1 MTQGIYLSAMTPAAG
16 KSLIALG
23 LTDTLFKNSDRVGFL
38 RPVHLG
44 ETPEQ
49 DPMLALMAQTFELP
63 PERCRG
69 AVTLERCREI
79 LASGDHD
86 ALDSAAVDVY
96 AQMAEHCDVIVV
108 DGTDLLAH
116 NAATAEF
123 DLNARLANNMGC
135 SVLAVIGGQQAEHP
149 EDLLNAVEVTRTELR
164 DSKCDIFAIM
174 VNRCPAE
181 WVEKVA
187 HKAKR
192 GLHNLPVYVLPE
204 VPEVISPTVEELVE
218 SAGLRSDLTDV
229 TLDRDIKGV
238 KIAAMN
244 VEHFLELLVD
254 GDLVITPGDRSDV
267 LMATLAAA
275 LTPDQ
280 ATPAGVLL
288 TGGFVPE
295 GLVRSFVAG
304 APFPVLSTE
313 EDTYTAAKRVGSAR
327 GRIVKGGAR
336 KSAAALGAWANQVDG
351 EELASRLRLERPERR
366 TPLRFLHELVEQAR
380 RDRKTV
386 VLPEGDDARI
396 LRAAEMIHRRGF
408 CDLVILG
415 EPDEVARL
423 CDAEGIDLDFEAD
436 GLELIDFR
444 HDAERRE
451 RYAEAYVEYRKHKGV
466 DKDTALERMLDGSY
480 FGTMMVQLGDVD
492 GMVSG
497 AAHTTANTIRPALE
511 FVKTKEGVGVVSS
524 VFFMLL
530 EDRVLVYG
538 DCAVNPN
545 PNAEQLADIAK
556 ASAQTARAFGVDPRV
571 AMLSYSTGSS
581 GSGEDVERVT
591 EATRLVQAEEPDFP
605 VEGPIQYDAAVDASI
620 AQKKLPGSEVAG
632 HATVFVFPDLNT
644 GNNTYK
650 AVQQSAGAV
659 AVGPVLQGLRKPV
672 NDLSRGTT
680 VEDIVNTVAI
690 TAIQAQNG

>member
-69 AVTLERCREI
+69 AVTLDRCREL

-181 WVEKVA
+181 WVEEVA
-187 HKAKR
+187 QKAKR

-288 TGGFVPE
+288 TGGFVPC
-295 GLVRSFVAG
+295 L
-304 APFPVLSTE
+304 L
-313 EDTYTAAKRVGSAR
+313 YTSP
-327 GRIVKGGAR
+327 
-336 KSAAALGAWANQVDG
+336 S
-351 EELASRLRLERPERR
+351 P
-366 TPLRFLHELVEQAR
+366 
-380 RDRKTV
+380 RDR
-386 VLPEGDDARI
+386 G
-396 LRAAEMIHRRGF
+396 
-408 CDLVILG
+408 
-415 EPDEVARL
+415 
-423 CDAEGIDLDFEAD
+423 
-436 GLELIDFR
+436 
-444 HDAERRE
+444 
-451 RYAEAYVEYRKHKGV
+451 
-466 DKDTALERMLDGSY
+466 
-480 FGTMMVQLGDVD
+480 
-492 GMVSG
+492 
-497 AAHTTANTIRPALE
+497 
-511 FVKTKEGVGVVSS
+511 
-524 VFFMLL
+524 
-530 EDRVLVYG
+530 
-538 DCAVNPN
+538 
-545 PNAEQLADIAK
+545 
-556 ASAQTARAFGVDPRV
+556 
-571 AMLSYSTGSS
+571 
-581 GSGEDVERVT
+581 
-591 EATRLVQAEEPDFP
+591 
-605 VEGPIQYDAAVDASI
+605 
-620 AQKKLPGSEVAG
+620 
-632 HATVFVFPDLNT
+632 
-644 GNNTYK
+644 
-650 AVQQSAGAV
+650 
-659 AVGPVLQGLRKPV
+659 
-672 NDLSRGTT
+672 
-680 VEDIVNTVAI
+680 
-690 TAIQAQNG
+690 